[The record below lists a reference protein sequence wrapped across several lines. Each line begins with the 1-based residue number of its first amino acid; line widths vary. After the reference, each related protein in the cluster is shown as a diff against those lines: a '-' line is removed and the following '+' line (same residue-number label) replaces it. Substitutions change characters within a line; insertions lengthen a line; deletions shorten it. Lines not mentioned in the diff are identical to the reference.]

1 MRKILIVSPHFD
13 DAVLSAGEHMAGRP
27 DAEVITVFG
36 GFPDKPEKRVTPYD
50 LKCGF
55 KNAEDAVYSRRH
67 ENDRATA
74 LLKATHID
82 LDFPDSQ
89 YGEDST
95 QEVIAEVLQKFVNGQ
110 DYEYIMAPL
119 GLGHP
124 DHLLTTQSVLA
135 LETDLPI
142 YLWEDLPLRVVEP
155 ELVYE
160 RLQELGITAKVW
172 NANTNREKI
181 AEKIRALSC
190 YASQIGTGILDPFLL
205 YVPERFY
212 RYQ

>member
-13 DAVLSAGEHMAGRP
+13 DAILSAGEHMAGRP

-36 GFPDKPEKRVTPYD
+36 GYPEDPENTVTPYD
-50 LKCGF
+50 KKCGF
-55 KNAEDAVYSRRH
+55 KNAEHAVSARRH

-74 LLKATHID
+74 LLHATKID

-89 YGEDST
+89 YGERVD
-95 QEVIAEVLQKFVNGQ
+95 QEEVTEQLQRFVDGQ

-119 GLGHP
+119 GLAHP
-124 DHLLTTQSVLA
+124 DHILTTAAVLA

-155 ELVYE
+155 ELVPK
-160 RLQELGITAKVW
+160 RLKELGIDVPVW

-190 YASQIGTGILDPFLL
+190 YGSQIGTGILDPFLL

-212 RYQ
+212 RL